1 MAKPT
6 NAKYETAAMAY
17 QAAANKY
24 SGAEGY
30 NESLNAAQNG
40 VGITDTAN
48 AKGMEQ
54 SKEQTRLS
62 NEEARK
68 YARSQAEAAATHT
81 QGQATTAA
89 RSAGMNKAQAAM
101 LGSQQ
106 NANAYQNAYAN
117 AYNQQLGLSNANTQN
132 SIANYSNNMNNQQ
145 ATMANM
151 GNANI
156 NAKGQYL
163 AAAQQAGQQEY
174 ENKWGNVGNTLGLI
188 GSFIKPFS
196 DEKLKHYRECSKKV
210 VVNSPN
216 KIKSLK
222 YVAKEE

>member
-1 MAKPT
+1 MAKPV
-6 NAKYETAAMAY
+6 NAMYETASKAY
-17 QAAANKY
+17 DEAAEQY
-24 SGAEGY
+24 SGSAGY
-30 NESLNAAQNG
+30 NNSLNAAQNG
-40 VGITDTAN
+40 VGLTDTAN

-54 SKEQTRLS
+54 SKEQTKLS

-68 YARSQAEAAATHT
+68 YAKSQADATASRT
-81 QGQATTAA
+81 QSQATTAA

-106 NANAYQNAYAN
+106 NSNAYQNAYAN

-151 GNANI
+151 GNTAI
-156 NAKGQYL
+156 NAQGQKL

-174 ENKWGNVGNTLGLI
+174 ENKWGNVGNTLGII
-188 GSFIKPFS
+188 GSVIKPFS

-210 VVNSPN
+210 VVKSPSS
-216 KIKSLK
+216 IKTLK